1 MSPAAN
7 ANPTADAIAWH
18 GMAVDEVAKRL
29 TTDAGRGLDAAEA
42 ANRLQKY
49 GPNRLPEG
57 KKRGPFMRFLSQ
69 FNNILV
75 YVLLGAGFTKLM
87 LNLWVDAAI
96 IFGVV
101 ILNALLGFIQEGK
114 AEKALESIRN
124 MLSAEA
130 RTLRGGE
137 TRMIPAEEVVPG
149 DIVLLE
155 SGDKIPADLR
165 LADAKNLRTEEA
177 ALTGESV
184 PADKN
189 TDPVTANATVGDRE
203 CMAFSGTMVVS
214 GRATGVVVATG
225 SETELGRINQL
236 LAGVSA
242 LETPLLRQI
251 KKFGYAITAVIAV
264 VGALV
269 FAYGKWVKGM
279 DFVELFQAVVGIAVS
294 VIPEGLPAI
303 ITITL
308 AIGVQRMAQRNA
320 IIRRLPAVE
329 TLGSVSRIC
338 SDKTGTL
345 TLMEMMVVSAVTA
358 ESAYKVTGNGYAPEG
373 EVKKD
378 GNPTGQQPVL
388 ELMGRVSM
396 LCNDAELFEE
406 EGAWKVEGDP
416 TEGAL
421 YPFATKLGMGRQAE
435 QAAYPRIDAI
445 PFESEHKFMATLH
458 KAADGKQFLLVK
470 GAPEV
475 ILDHCDRQQTADGQP
490 APIDRQHFMQAS
502 DKLAGQGERVLGLA
516 WLERPGLK
524 TGSLTA
530 ADLPKNLVLLGL
542 IGLLDPPRKEAIEAV
557 RECHGGGIRV
567 TMITGD
573 HKITAAAIA
582 KMLDIGD
589 GRTAITGAEIEEMD
603 TASLQERVRNVDVF
617 ARASPEHKL
626 RLVKAIQANKQ
637 IVAMTGDGVNDAPAL
652 KKADIGV
659 AMGIKGT
666 EVTKEAA
673 GMVLADDNFASI
685 TAAVK
690 EGRTV
695 YNNIEKAILFMLP
708 TNVAQALVIAV
719 AIFFGFTMPI
729 TAPQVLWVNMVT
741 SVALGLVISFEPHE
755 LDVMNRPPR
764 AVDRPI
770 LTRFG
775 IWRVAFIGLALLAYT
790 LCAFFWMK
798 SQGASDALARTVAVN
813 AITIG
818 QVFYLLNSRF
828 LLDSSLSFKA
838 HLGNKYLPLG
848 IGAVVV
854 LQLLFTYAPPLQ
866 RLFDNEAIPLWV
878 WPWLVLGGL
887 AFFLVVEAEKLII
900 RSSGSLRSA
909 VTAVEAGV

>member
-1 MSPAAN
+1 
-7 ANPTADAIAWH
+7 
-18 GMAVDEVAKRL
+18 
-29 TTDAGRGLDAAEA
+29 
-42 ANRLQKY
+42 
-49 GPNRLPEG
+49 
-57 KKRGPFMRFLSQ
+57 
-69 FNNILV
+69 
-75 YVLLGAGFTKLM
+75 
-87 LNLWVDAAI
+87 
-96 IFGVV
+96 
-101 ILNALLGFIQEGK
+101 
-114 AEKALESIRN
+114 

-137 TRMIPAEEVVPG
+137 TRMIPAEQLVPG
-149 DIVLLE
+149 DIVVLE
-155 SGDKIPADLR
+155 SGDKIPADMR
-165 LADAKNLRTEEA
+165 LVDAKNLRTEEA

-184 PADKN
+184 PAEKV
-189 TDPVTANATVGDRE
+189 TDPVSPESTVGDRE

-225 SETELGRINQL
+225 SRTELGRINQL
-236 LAGVSA
+236 LAAVSA

-269 FAYGKWVKGM
+269 FAYGKWVKGI

-358 ESAYKVTGNGYAPEG
+358 EAAYQVTGNGYAPKG

-378 GNPTGQQPVL
+378 GKVVDKEPVL
-388 ELMGRVSM
+388 DLMARVSM

-406 EGAWKVEGDP
+406 DGSWKVEGDP

-435 QAAYPRIDAI
+435 QAASPRIDAI

-458 KAADGKQFLLVK
+458 KSKDGKEFILVK

-475 ILDHCDRQQTADGQP
+475 ILDHCDRQQTAGGEP
-490 APIDRQHFMQAS
+490 KSLDRARFMNAS
-502 DKLAGQGERVLGLA
+502 DTLAGQGERVLALA
-516 WLERPGLK
+516 WLENPGVKAGGL
-524 TGSLTA
+524 A
-530 ADLPKNLVLLGL
+530 PADLPKNLILLGL
-542 IGLLDPPRKEAIEAV
+542 IGLLDPPRREAIEAV
-557 RECHGGGIRV
+557 KECHGGGIRV

-573 HKITAAAIA
+573 HRITAAAIA

-589 GRTAITGAEIEEMD
+589 GKTAITGAEIEEMNE
-603 TASLQERVRNVDVF
+603 AALREKVCNVDVF

-626 RLVKAIQANKQ
+626 RLVKAIQANQQ

-673 GMVLADDNFASI
+673 GMILADDNFASI

-708 TNVAQALVIAV
+708 TNVAQALVIMV
-719 AIFFGFTMPI
+719 AIFLGFTMPI

-755 LDVMNRPPR
+755 LDVMDRPPR

-770 LTRFG
+770 LTGFG
-775 IWRVAFIGLALLAYT
+775 IWRLVFVGLALLAVT
-790 LCAFFWMK
+790 LWAFFWMK
-798 SQGASDALARTVAVN
+798 SHGASDQLARTVAVN
-813 AITIG
+813 MITIG
-818 QVFYLLNSRF
+818 QVFYLLNSRY

-866 RLFDNEAIPLWV
+866 YLFDNEAIPLWV
-878 WPWLVLGGL
+878 WPWLFLGGL
-887 AFFLVVEAEKLII
+887 VFFLIVEAEKLII
-900 RSSGSLRSA
+900 RSSGSLRRA
-909 VTAVEAGV
+909 VTAIEAGA